1 MRVEGRIRRPPVLTL
16 AVAQLIVSC
25 VTLCEVLN
33 RAAVTRAYG
42 LALARGGRRGRHIP
56 RGPSP
61 AAFVLPPRAQVTPG
75 PWRSFHLPP
84 PGRKGVRLY
93 EIVSC
98 EDAPRARTFQKAWGT
113 TSVSQSSYG

>member
-1 MRVEGRIRRPPVLTL
+1 MRVEGRIRRPPVLAL
-16 AVAQLIVSC
+16 AVAQLLGSR

-61 AAFVLPPRAQVTPG
+61 AALSCTRSPG
-75 PWRSFHLPP
+75 HTRSVALFPSSP
-84 PGRKGVRLY
+84 AGRKGVRLY
-93 EIVSC
+93 EIVSR